1 MLRFFHASV
10 VTFFSTSLAVL
21 PAFSP
26 TGIAV
31 SAPKMKSTWVLTSF
45 LPPSFPKLR
54 LPSFLGIFTDALRLP
69 RLSRF
74 TYALVG
80 LE

>member
-1 MLRFFHASV
+1 MFRFFHASV

-26 TGIAV
+26 TRIAV
-31 SAPKMKSTWVLTSF
+31 SAPRMKSTWVLTSF

-54 LPSFLGIFTDALRLP
+54 RPSFLGIFTVALRLP

-74 TYALVG
+74 TWAFWG